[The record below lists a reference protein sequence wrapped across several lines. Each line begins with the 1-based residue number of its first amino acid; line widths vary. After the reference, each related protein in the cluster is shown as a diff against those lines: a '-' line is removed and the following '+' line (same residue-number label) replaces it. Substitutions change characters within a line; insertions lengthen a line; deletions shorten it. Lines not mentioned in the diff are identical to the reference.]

1 MRGARRRSAH
11 CVHKVSAVR
20 AGADG
25 FLFVGAAAV
34 VEARRA
40 ARAVHRVLA
49 PRRAAGAAVDVAADS
64 RGYREANKSLAS
76 TRAPYYWG
84 MERVDALGVRP
95 AVAAAG
101 APERA
106 SLEQVFGRP
115 DLKVGRQNERKG
127 SQQVARLR
135 EWGLLGARWCPPH
148 TMASMTAMLA
158 RVEEWSGALPE
169 GSKERKPPREV
180 LMRAASEMEAPTA
193 ARSSSNHLWWVR
205 EGRRLTAGERLCL
218 MGVCTGP
225 RLFLV

>member
-1 MRGARRRSAH
+1 M
-11 CVHKVSAVR
+11 R

-25 FLFVGAAAV
+25 FFLVGAAAF

-40 ARAVHRVLA
+40 GQRVRDIVSSHCDRLPEQPSMA
-49 PRRAAGAAVDVAADS
+49 QLT
-64 RGYREANKSLAS
+64 REAKGLAS
-76 TRAPYYWG
+76 TMASYYRG
-84 MERVDALGVRP
+84 IERVEALGVQP
-95 AVAAAG
+95 AAAAG

-115 DLKVGRQNERKG
+115 DLKVGCHSEREG

-158 RVEEWSGALPE
+158 RVEEWRGALPE

-205 EGRRLTAGERLCL
+205 EGRRLT
-218 MGVCTGP
+218 
-225 RLFLV
+225 